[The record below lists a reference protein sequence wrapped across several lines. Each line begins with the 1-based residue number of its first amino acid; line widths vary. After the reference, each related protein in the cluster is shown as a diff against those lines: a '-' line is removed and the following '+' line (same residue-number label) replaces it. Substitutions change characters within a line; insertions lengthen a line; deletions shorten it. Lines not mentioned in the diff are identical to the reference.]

1 MPISSG
7 SQPATAKPRK
17 MPSGLILRLAASL
30 SDISTQAEAPSD
42 SWLALPAVM
51 NWSSPRTGLSLAR
64 PSMLVSGR
72 LPSSFSSVTVRL
84 EISLVSLFSTAM
96 TVVMGTIS
104 ASKRPAFCAAAV
116 RCWLISAYSSCFC
129 RLMP

>member
-1 MPISSG
+1 M
-7 SQPATAKPRK
+7 
-17 MPSGLILRLAASL
+17 
-30 SDISTQAEAPSD
+30 
-42 SWLALPAVM
+42 
-51 NWSSPRTGLSLAR
+51 
-64 PSMLVSGR
+64 VSGR

-96 TVVMGTIS
+96 TVVIGTIS
-104 ASKRPAFCAAAV
+104 ASKRPAFWPAAV